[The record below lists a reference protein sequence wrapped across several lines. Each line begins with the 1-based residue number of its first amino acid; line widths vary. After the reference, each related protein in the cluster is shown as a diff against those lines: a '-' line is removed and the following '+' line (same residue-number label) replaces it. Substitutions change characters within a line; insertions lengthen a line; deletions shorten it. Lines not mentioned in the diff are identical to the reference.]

1 MHCLQPKLP
10 PPPLVL
16 AACLFAQSSLPRGL
30 TSTSGSLVLYG
41 KPGREAGKGI
51 SDLTFLSSLTV
62 RRCMR
67 VHALHCV
74 MCACS
79 VCGRG
84 PAHAACTSVKG
95 GGAR

>member
-1 MHCLQPKLP
+1 MHCLQAKQP

-16 AACLFAQSSLPRGL
+16 AACLLAQGSLPRGL

-51 SDLTFLSSLTV
+51 SDLTFLSSLKV

-67 VHALHCV
+67 AHALHC
-74 MCACS
+74 A
-79 VCGRG
+79 VCVQR
-84 PAHAACTSVKG
+84 AWMWARAAACMSVKE